1 MVKFRNED
9 GVDYGGIAREWLYL
23 LSQQMFN
30 PYYGLFQYSKDAQYT
45 LEINPD
51 SGVNPVSVNSL
62 VSEVSRG
69 VLCFFQFM
77 LNKTWKFQVA
87 PVADLLLLKKMYKW
101 KTGNQLSTSI
111 PLENI
116 KKTSGFL
123 IISGDT
129 KMKKW
134 LQMA

>member
-1 MVKFRNED
+1 
-9 GVDYGGIAREWLYL
+9 
-23 LSQQMFN
+23 MFN

-77 LNKTWKFQVA
+77 LNKTWKFQVV

-123 IISGDT
+123 IISGGT